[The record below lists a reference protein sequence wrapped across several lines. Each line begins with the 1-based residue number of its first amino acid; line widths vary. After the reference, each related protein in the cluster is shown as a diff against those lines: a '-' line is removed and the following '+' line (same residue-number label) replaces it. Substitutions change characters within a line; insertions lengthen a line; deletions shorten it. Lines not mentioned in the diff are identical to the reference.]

1 MNVINIFSALLYAQQ
16 KMSLTNDLSK
26 KDTKPSDVWLINFI
40 LVENLLF
47 KTYNKQNN
55 YIFKK

>member
-1 MNVINIFSALLYAQQ
+1 
-16 KMSLTNDLSK
+16 MSLTNDLSK